1 MLKEDPLH
9 LCVCA
14 SECVFVCECMCVYM
28 CVCVWIWIEKPTD
41 VKPRSTH
48 YLLACLL
55 ALKAIDTWRKSSCK
69 FPALLFIFIGCSS
82 ESNRKRETYWFV
94 GVLKSIG
101 NSEFFP
107 SSKSYS
113 SVALSRWNKFRS
125 FCLFIIFSLKLK
137 QTGIFNKL
145 LNSYILFV
153 YFQRFEACRFFLN
166 PKHCDSKHFQ
176 FLSV

>member
-1 MLKEDPLH
+1 M
-9 LCVCA
+9 CVCKRVCI
-14 SECVFVCECMCVYM
+14 CVWVYVCVYV

-94 GVLKSIG
+94 DVLKSIG

-125 FCLFIIFSLKLK
+125 FCLFYYFFFEIETNRNFQ
-137 QTGIFNKL
+137 QTSKL
-145 LNSYILFV
+145 LHLICVF
-153 YFQRFEACRFFLN
+153 
-166 PKHCDSKHFQ
+166 SKIRS
-176 FLSV
+176 LSVF